1 MLENALGKGLLPLIL
16 GICVWLGTT
25 AVQGNSLH
33 QVFVN
38 QILIILVKDLRLLG
52 KKVVLVVIQNTI
64 QLVMSIHCIKTF
76 VI

>member
-52 KKVVLVVIQNTI
+52 KKGILVEIQNTI
-64 QLVMSIHCIKTF
+64 QLVMSLYCMMTL